1 MPRETL
7 KQRISYLV
15 EHGGAYPEDRR
26 RDWKSWAML
35 GLLAFIALA
44 NIAELLKLL
53 R

>member
-15 EHGGAYPEDRR
+15 EHGGAYPEDKQ
-26 RDWKSWAML
+26 RDWKSWAVLAML
-35 GLLAFIALA
+35 VMLVAIEAA
-44 NIAELLKLL
+44 QLL